1 MNIRNVYLVGLLLL
15 SLFVAPVWAQEDSA
29 EPDLRIGSL
38 PILGQIPLRIAEQA
52 GYFAAAG
59 VTVELVTIAS
69 GSGDIEAALLAEELD
84 GALADVVFALEVNE
98 AGGDLRIVRHVEL
111 RNLPN
116 YAIMVGPGSELES
129 VADLVGKRLAV
140 SRDVHYLADALL
152 ASAGIHPDEVEYVD
166 VPGIPVRLEQTVLR
180 EVDAGLLLDYPAQ
193 GIQQYDAEVL
203 LDDAVLDY
211 VPRAIS
217 FRAAVLTEKGEAVRA
232 FLSAYE
238 RAVETLVEIRGDT
251 QAYRQ
256 FVASLGGAR
265 RTLMENAV
273 FSGQIS
279 APIFTAARV
288 PSESDFTTVQDW
300 ALGKGV
306 LAEAQAYSDVVDD
319 SFLPEVMADD
329 MAEEDMMADDTET
342 TVEAEGEGQPA
353 PDLRIGL
360 LPVLNALPAYI
371 ALDAG
376 YYEEEGLVVELRLF
390 LSAKELTATVIAGGL
405 DGLQA
410 DLVSA
415 LRMNASGGDVRVV
428 RHVGITNQPFV
439 SLIISP
445 RSGIESVA
453 DLAGARIGL
462 SHNTIIQYLT
472 DSLLAGVAMSAAD
485 VEYVEVAKI
494 LERYNDLLRGDIDAA
509 SLPEPFASL
518 ASSYGGRALVDDS
531 VMSYVPEALSIRSD
545 VLMEKGEAI
554 RAFLRAYERA
564 VATLNAME
572 GDNSTYR
579 EFSDAVGI
587 QPNTMVKTMVAGGIL
602 PVPSLSVA
610 SVPSMEDYATVHGWA
625 LGNGLL
631 SEAQAYEDVVDGSYL
646 PEMMDE
652 E

>member
-1 MNIRNVYLVGLLLL
+1 MKIRYVYLIGILLL
-15 SLFVAPVWAQEDSA
+15 SLVAAPLLAQEEADA
-29 EPDLRIGSL
+29 AHLRIGSL

-52 GYFAAAG
+52 GYFAEAG

-69 GSGDIEAALLAEELD
+69 GSADIEAALLAEELD

-152 ASAGIHPDEVEYVD
+152 ASAGVAPDEVEYVD
-166 VPGIPVRLEQTVLR
+166 VPGLPVRLEQTVLR
-180 EVDAGLLLDYPAQ
+180 EVDAGLLPDYPAQ
-193 GIQQYDAEVL
+193 GIQQYDAQVL

-238 RAVETLVEIRGDT
+238 RAVETLAEIRGDT

-279 APIFTAARV
+279 APVFTAARL
-288 PSESDFTTVQDW
+288 PSEADFGTVQDW
-300 ALGKGV
+300 ALTNGV
-306 LAEAQAYSDVVDD
+306 LAEAQAYADVVDG
-319 SFLPEVMADD
+319 SFLPEVMAED

-342 TVEAEGEGQPA
+342 TVEAEEAQPE

-376 YYEEEGLVVELRLF
+376 YYEEEGLVVELRLY
-390 LSAKELTATVIAGGL
+390 LSAKELTATVIAGDL

-415 LRMNASGGDVRVV
+415 LRMNATGGDVRVV

-439 SLIISP
+439 SLIVSP
-445 RSGIESVA
+445 RSDIQSVA

-462 SHNTIIQYLT
+462 SHHTIIQYLT

-509 SLPEPFASL
+509 SLPEPFAAL

-545 VLMEKGEAI
+545 VLMEKGDAVS
-554 RAFLRAYERA
+554 AFLRAYERA
-564 VATLNAME
+564 VATLNAMT
-572 GDNSTYR
+572 GDNVSYR
-579 EFSDAVGI
+579 AFGDAVGVK
-587 QPNTMVKTMVAGGIL
+587 PNTMVKSMVAGGIL
-602 PVPSLSVA
+602 PVPSLSTA
-610 SVPSMEDYATVHGWA
+610 SVPSVEDYATVHEWA
-625 LGNGLL
+625 MENGLL

-646 PEMMDE
+646 P
-652 E
+652 